1 MAESEQRQSLDISL
15 RSFVWIEK
23 ETLMLSMFKN
33 LPLGTSDFKALRSR
47 GQIYV
52 DKTSMLLRL
61 AEGRS
66 AKVLFTRPRRFGKTL
81 LLSTFE
87 SLFAEGLRHFDG
99 LAIDGRWTDHTY
111 PVVRLDF
118 SQLAFFADAAEFERK
133 FRDFIAFS
141 FSEAGFECEQPDGS
155 LGFRLSRWF
164 NGLPPDSLVVL
175 VDDYDAPLLAAMGSP
190 STFEAV
196 ASLLRE
202 FFAVLHCNEDVLRFL
217 FVTGTVK
224 PANARVFDGFGSLT
238 DISLDSAY
246 GTLAG
251 FTIEELERDLTRP
264 LFNAASE
271 QCLGKEALL
280 SQLEEMYGGYRFDA
294 LAEQPVLSPW
304 SVLRFLA
311 EPARGFEQYW
321 FSSPGLSAK
330 LLDNL
335 GENPLLVPSAYST
348 AHEVRLSELQAAP
361 LPNDLG
367 QVALLAQAGY
377 FTVKSV
383 NAAGF
388 ASLGYPNREVT
399 VGMAQIYA
407 DMLLGRRR

>member
-1 MAESEQRQSLDISL
+1 MRLAFTPRPWRNPNSGS
-15 RSFVWIEK
+15 RSIFRYDR
-23 ETLMLSMFKN
+23 LSGSKRERSYSACSKN

-52 DKTSMLLRL
+52 DKTTMLLRL

-118 SQLAFFADAAEFERK
+118 SQLAFFVDTAEFERK

-141 FSEAGFECEQPDGS
+141 FSEAGFECEQSDGS

-251 FTIEELERDLTRP
+251 FTIEELERDFTRP

-271 QCLGKEALL
+271 QGLGKEALL
-280 SQLEEMYGGYRFDA
+280 SQLEEMYGGYRFDV

-335 GENPLLVPSAYST
+335 GENPPVGAERLFDGARSSSLRTSGGTSSERSGAGRASCASRLL
-348 AHEVRLSELQAAP
+348 HRQKCECCRLRVAR
-361 LPNDLG
+361 LP
-367 QVALLAQAGY
+367 
-377 FTVKSV
+377 K
-383 NAAGF
+383 
-388 ASLGYPNREVT
+388 P
-399 VGMAQIYA
+399 
-407 DMLLGRRR
+407 